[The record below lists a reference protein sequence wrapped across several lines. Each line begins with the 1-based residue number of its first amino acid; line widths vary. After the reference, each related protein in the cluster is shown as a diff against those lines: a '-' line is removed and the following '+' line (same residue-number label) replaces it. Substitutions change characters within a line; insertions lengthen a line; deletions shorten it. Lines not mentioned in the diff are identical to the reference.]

1 MVEHRHQMK
10 LTPHIPLVAS
20 IRITEIRQPVVRPEF
35 AAEAQRIRELREAH
49 AQWIR
54 LTRRVG

>member
-1 MVEHRHQMK
+1 MK
-10 LTPHIPLVAS
+10 LTPHIPLIAS
-20 IRITEIRQPVVRPEF
+20 IRIVEIRQPVVRPEF

-54 LTRRVG
+54 STRRAG